1 MDSVLSDYPLCDI
14 QEKRVDGSFT
24 PSIISRNDDAV
35 YGHAE
40 LTGYPTFVPSS
51 ASCKSRE
58 SSITIRSH
66 SERLPWRHIRLPFG
80 SCSQLLGIIPARG
93 LFHEVKTSAILPV
106 PAIPDSMLFTLI
118 PRRTLSRRP
127 SRRHIILNNRC
138 WHHNLVIS
146 EISAK
151 EIGSRGKGMPLHNG
165 MDSCHDCPCHT
176 CSIRNSGSNI
186 SEK

>member
-1 MDSVLSDYPLCDI
+1 MDSVLSDYPLRDI
-14 QEKRVDGSFT
+14 QEKRVEGSFT
-24 PSIISRNDDAV
+24 PSIISRSDDAV

-40 LTGYPTFVPSS
+40 LTGYPTLVS
-51 ASCKSRE
+51 ASASGKSRE

-66 SERLPWRHIRLPFG
+66 RERLPWRLLRLPFG

-106 PAIPDSMLFTLI
+106 LAIPDSVLFTLI

-146 EISAK
+146 ELSAK

-165 MDSCHDCPCHT
+165 VDSSHERSCHT
-176 CSIRNSGSNI
+176 CSIRNCGGYI